1 MRYTV
6 RHVTR
11 FSYDTPI
18 TESVMEARMQPRS
31 DGLQRCLHFAL
42 TAAPTARVKMYQDHD
57 GNTVHYFN
65 IPARHARLTLTADA
79 LVECDVPKP
88 IPHRVGPGAWA
99 QLDALAA
106 SGECWEWT
114 APSPFTRATPRLDAF
129 ARELCLERGHDPL
142 VVLRRV
148 MSEIYT
154 RFEYKP
160 QSTRVDSPI
169 DEALEARRGVCQD
182 FAHIFIALMRPLRIP
197 TRYVSGYL
205 FRDLGSHDRSSEGAS
220 HAWAESFIPGLGW
233 VGFDPTNNSDRR
245 SPPHPGGH
253 RTRLCR
259 CTADARGLQGR
270 HCGQKRAGS
279 GGERR
284 SRHLAAGWRRPAIH
298 PLDVAR
304 RRRADLES
312 RNERHPRRT
321 SNNNRPPHTDR
332 PVQDRT
338 DSSNAYPLHTPNCV
352 R

>member
-11 FSYDTPI
+11 FTYDTPI

-42 TAAPTARVKMYQDHD
+42 TPAPAARVMMYQDHD

-79 LVECDVPKP
+79 LVECEVPKP
-88 IPHRVGPGAWA
+88 IPHRVGPGAWG

-106 SGECWEWT
+106 SGECWEWI
-114 APSPFTRATPRLDAF
+114 APTPFTRATPRLDAL

-154 RFEYKP
+154 RFEYRP

-182 FAHIFIALMRPLRIP
+182 FAHIFIALMRSLGIP

-205 FRDLGSHDRSSEGAS
+205 FRDLGSHDQSSEGAS
-220 HAWAESFIPGLGW
+220 HAWAESFVPGLGW
-233 VGFDPTNNSDRR
+233 VGFDPTNNLIVEARHIRVAIGRDYADVPPTRGVYKGATAVR
-245 SPPHPGGH
+245 SELAVAVSVGPVTSPLAGDVLPFTPWMSRDAGAPISNPD
-253 RTRLCR
+253 
-259 CTADARGLQGR
+259 TAATQ
-270 HCGQKRAGS
+270 
-279 GGERR
+279 
-284 SRHLAAGWRRPAIH
+284 
-298 PLDVAR
+298 
-304 RRRADLES
+304 
-312 RNERHPRRT
+312 
-321 SNNNRPPHTDR
+321 
-332 PVQDRT
+332 QDQQQQ
-338 DSSNAYPLHTPNCV
+338 
-352 R
+352 